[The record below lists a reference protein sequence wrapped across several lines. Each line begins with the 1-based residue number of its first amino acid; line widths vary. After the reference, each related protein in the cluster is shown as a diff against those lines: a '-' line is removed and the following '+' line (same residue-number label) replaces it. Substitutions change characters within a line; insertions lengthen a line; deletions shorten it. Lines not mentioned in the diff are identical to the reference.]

1 MPADLLPQN
10 IRLAARTLRREPT
23 FLVTAVLS
31 LAVAIALNTTLYT
44 MFDAMLE
51 PRVAGGHPERVYTLR
66 YYGDS
71 RHVLPPDAVPQALAT
86 GGRTY
91 DALSGYRR
99 ITPSVG
105 ISSSNRARETMP
117 VVVRPNFFDML
128 GVRPLEGTFVAAQAG
143 EQQSIVISD
152 RLRAELFPDTR
163 TVVGT
168 SVMLDGRPSTI
179 VAVVHPNSGFTVL
192 SADVWSI
199 ASRAND
205 EQVPLNLIR
214 AREGST
220 GADVYN
226 ELTTLAARLALAAG
240 EPTSR
245 TRFFNK
251 TIMREFTMWSFHYA
265 LIGGV
270 VAILLVACANLG
282 NLQLARSLNR
292 GTEIAVRSA
301 IGARPRD
308 IVGLLLTEVGII
320 AGAGLVLG
328 LFGSAWGVGLLRA
341 AIPEAAGGF
350 FGSPEVSWRMVLFAV
365 GVSVFCV
372 VVIGLVPAVR
382 ASRADLNGLIKRGA
396 GTGAHRHNRRRYG
409 WLLIVQ
415 IGLTLPVVS
424 AAVLLARGGWQMRD
438 PFYAATQLYG
448 FDPDSLVDANVTIA
462 GRPGEYVHI
471 APIVDRLLSDARAI
485 PDVSNAAVL
494 IYSQPTK
501 MGVTVADSSGRV
513 TEFPTP
519 MWSYKLISPGYYRT
533 LGLPIERGVDLME
546 GAYDESAVIV
556 DRATSTFFWPNGYR
570 PGSMVKLGDAR
581 SKEPWLPVKGVRG
594 DHLDP
599 DARLWRAWF
608 DTLRVEEVAR
618 VITRT
623 DSVPAGRKGIQVTL
637 CARAPKP
644 AARGDCTPPAP
655 AQPKLSAAA
664 VGEMDGGRV
673 RHQQY
678 ARATAVHDRHLQRRG
693 VHLSR
698 AGGAWRLRHR
708 CAVDRSAQARDR
720 SSNLARSASARR
732 HSHDHARGKR
742 VRAGRCRR
750 GLARH
755 DADHRLD
762 LHVPRRE
769 SSCRVAECV
778 EGRSERNDHL
788 RADGCRALCD
798 GRDGRAAP
806 GGARRAHRPG
816 RGAEIRLSDSA
827 WLRLDEL
834 DRQPIG
840 ILDHERARV
849 SERMWRLEHFHA
861 VAPQLC
867 VPRIEIVDAECDVIQ
882 HLPARRNELLI
893 AATTS
898 ADALPRIPRHRPV
911 AVAHTSRRLPN
922 RSDRL
927 E

>member
-637 CARAPKP
+637 
-644 AARGDCTPPAP
+644 
-655 AQPKLSAAA
+655 
-664 VGEMDGGRV
+664 
-673 RHQQY
+673 Y
-678 ARATAVHDRHLQRRG
+678 ARARRNPQRAAIALRQLLRSRNFPQPPSVKWMAEELGINSMRARQQFMTAIFSGAAFICLALAALGVYGIVAQSIAQRR
-693 VHLSR
+693 R
-698 AGGAWRLRHR
+698 EI
-708 CAVDRSAQARDR
+708 AV
-720 SSNLARSASARR
+720 
-732 HSHDHARGKR
+732 
-742 VRAGRCRR
+742 
-750 GLARH
+750 
-755 DADHRLD
+755 
-762 LHVPRRE
+762 
-769 SSCRVAECV
+769 
-778 EGRSERNDHL
+778 
-788 RADGCRALCD
+788 
-798 GRDGRAAP
+798 
-806 GGARRAHRPG
+806 
-816 RGAEIRLSDSA
+816 
-827 WLRLDEL
+827 
-834 DRQPIG
+834 
-840 ILDHERARV
+840 
-849 SERMWRLEHFHA
+849 
-861 VAPQLC
+861 
-867 VPRIEIVDAECDVIQ
+867 RIS
-882 HLPARRNELLI
+882 LG
-893 AATTS
+893 
-898 ADALPRIPRHRPV
+898 ALPRDVIRMIMREGNVFALAGV
-911 AVAHTSRRLPN
+911 AVGLLVTMRTIGWISMFLGVSRPAESPNAWKDAVSGTIIFALMGAALFVTAAMAALLPAV
-922 RSDRL
+922 RAARIDPVEALKSD
-927 E
+927 